1 MTEKISIN
9 VIDTNCDTNINMDDI
24 MAMVNEKCET
34 CENDPENDDENDPE
48 NDMEKYMALEI
59 DYTFNYT
66 KVQLEHIS
74 KYYEISIR
82 KKRKEEIIQDLII
95 FEINPQNLEIVSR
108 RIYMWKCVSDINNDS
123 YLSKYLNITT

>member
-1 MTEKISIN
+1 MNENITIN
-9 VIDTNCDTNINMDDI
+9 VIDTNCDTNINIAEI
-24 MAMVNEKCET
+24 MTMVNEKCEIQKNDL
-34 CENDPENDDENDPE
+34 ENEENYPED
-48 NDMEKYMALEI
+48 DMEKYMDLEI

-108 RIYMWKCVSDINNDS
+108 RKYMWKCVTDINKDS